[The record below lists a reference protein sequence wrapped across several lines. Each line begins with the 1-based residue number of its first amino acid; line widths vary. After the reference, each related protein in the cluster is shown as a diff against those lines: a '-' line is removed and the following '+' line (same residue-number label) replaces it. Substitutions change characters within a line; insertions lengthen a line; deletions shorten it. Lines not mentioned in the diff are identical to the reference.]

1 MTPAILLLVVQMLNA
16 EMESVHACQN
26 IREILTMGA
35 DQNVCLIQ
43 IVLEI
48 KHA

>member
-26 IREILTMGA
+26 IREILTMGV
-35 DQNVCLIQ
+35 DQNVYLIRIAQ
-43 IVLEI
+43 EI
-48 KHA
+48 KLA